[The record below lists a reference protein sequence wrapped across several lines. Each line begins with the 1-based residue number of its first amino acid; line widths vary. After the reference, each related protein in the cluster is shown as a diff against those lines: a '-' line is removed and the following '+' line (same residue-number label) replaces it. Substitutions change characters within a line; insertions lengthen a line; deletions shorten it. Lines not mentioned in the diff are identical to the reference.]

1 MKNTISRI
9 MPIIVILAIIG
20 ATIYYF
26 TYVAKEDTSG
36 LTASGTV
43 EAVEVVIAPEIGGRV
58 VEILADEG
66 DQVSAGDVL
75 VRFNDAMLSAQLA
88 QTEAAL
94 KQAQANYNL
103 IAAGYSPEKRQAAIA
118 AAEMEVVNAQQAL
131 DALYDNLDAARA
143 DALQNIANA
152 RDAVRDTQR
161 RYDNYQKSS
170 PITDVEQAEANLALA
185 RDKLDKAIDDYEPY
199 ADKPETDL
207 TRANYLSR
215 KAQAQEEYDDA
226 VRLLNNLTGTADE
239 IDVEQAAADLQAAQA
254 ALANAER
261 YYEEMADGPHPDVLA
276 QAEARLSNTQAQL
289 ALAESGASIEE
300 LAVAQAAV
308 ESAQATVNVTLAQ
321 LEKLTLTAPVDGKVL
336 YRAVEP
342 GEVVQPGVPLLTLAR
357 LEDLSITVYVPEDR
371 YGEVSLG
378 DEVAVTVDSFPSV
391 VFDAT
396 VTRIADEA
404 EFTPRN
410 VQTAEGRRSTVFA
423 VELSVSDPDGKLKPG
438 MPADVAFSE

>member
-1 MKNTISRI
+1 MHKKISRF
-9 MPIIVILAIIG
+9 MPVIVIVAIIA
-20 ATIYYF
+20 ATVYYF
-26 TYVAKEDTSG
+26 AYVAKEDITG

-88 QTEAAL
+88 QTEAAF

-103 IAAGYSPEKRQAAIA
+103 IAAGFSPEKRQAAIA

-143 DALQNIANA
+143 AALQNIANA
-152 RDAVRDTQR
+152 RAAQRAAQR

-215 KAQAQEEYDDA
+215 KAQAQAEYDDA

-276 QAEARLSNTQAQL
+276 QAEARLSNAQAQL
-289 ALAESGASIEE
+289 ALAKSGASAEE
-300 LAVAQAAV
+300 LAVAQAVV
-308 ESAQATVNVTLAQ
+308 ESAQAAVNVTLAQ

-378 DEVAVTVDSFPSV
+378 DEAAVTVDSFPDIAFS
-391 VFDAT
+391 AI

-423 VELSVSDPDGKLKPG
+423 VELAVSDPDGRLKPG
-438 MPADVAFSE
+438 MPADVDFDK

>member
-1 MKNTISRI
+1 MKDKISRI

-378 DEVAVTVDSFPSV
+378 DEVAVTVDSFPGITFS
-391 VFDAT
+391 AI

>member
-1 MKNTISRI
+1 MKNKISRI

-20 ATIYYF
+20 ATFYYF
-26 TYVAKEDTSG
+26 TYVAKEDTTS

-58 VEILADEG
+58 VEILAAEG
-66 DQVSAGDVL
+66 DQVAEGDIL
-75 VRFNDAMLSAQLA
+75 VRFNDTMLNAQLA
-88 QTEAAL
+88 QAEAAL
-94 KQAQANYNL
+94 SQARANYAL
-103 IAAGYSPEKRQAAIA
+103 IVAGFSPEKRQAAIA
-118 AAEMEVVNAQQAL
+118 TAELERINAQQAL
-131 DALYDNLDAARA
+131 DALYDNLDSAQA
-143 DALQNIANA
+143 DALQAIADA

-161 RYDNYQKSS
+161 RYDNLQKSS
-170 PITDVEQAEANLALA
+170 PITDVEQAEANVALA
-185 RDKLDKAIDDYEPY
+185 KDKLDKAIDDYEPY

-215 KAQAQEEYDDA
+215 KAQAQKDYDDA
-226 VRLLNNLTGTADE
+226 VRLLNNLTGAADE

-254 ALANAER
+254 ALADAER
-261 YYEEMADGPHPDVLA
+261 IYLEMADGPHPDALALA
-276 QAEARLSNTQAQL
+276 QARLANAEAQATL
-289 ALAESGASIEE
+289 AKSGASAEE
-300 LAVAQAAV
+300 LGVAQAQIDTAQAAV
-308 ESAQATVNVTLAQ
+308 NIIYAQ
-321 LEKLTLTAPVDGKVL
+321 LEKLTLSAPANGKVL

-378 DEVAVTVDSFPSV
+378 GEVAVTVDSFPGV
-391 VFDAT
+391 TFTAI
-396 VTRIADEA
+396 VTRIADRA

-423 VELSVSDPDGKLKPG
+423 VELAVSDPEGKLKPG
-438 MPADVAFSE
+438 MPADVVFGE

>member
-1 MKNTISRI
+1 MKNKISRF
-9 MPIIVILAIIG
+9 MPIIVILAIIA
-20 ATIYYF
+20 ATVYYF
-26 TYVAKEDTSG
+26 AYVAREGTTG

-43 EAVEVVIAPEIGGRV
+43 EAVEVVIAPEIGGRI

-66 DQVSAGDVL
+66 DQVTVGDVL
-75 VRFNDAMLSAQLA
+75 VRFNDDMLSAQLA
-88 QTEAAL
+88 QTEAAF

-103 IAAGYSPEKRQAAIA
+103 IAAGYSPEKRLAATA

-152 RDAVRDTQR
+152 RDAVRDAQR
-161 RYDNYQKSS
+161 KYDNYQKSS

-239 IDVEQAAADLQAAQA
+239 INVEQAAADLQAAQA

-276 QAEARLSNTQAQL
+276 QAEARLSNAQAQL

-308 ESAQATVNVTLAQ
+308 ESAQAVVNVTLAQ
-321 LEKLTLTAPVDGKVL
+321 LEKFTISAPADGKVL

-357 LEDLSITVYVPEDR
+357 LENLSITVYVPEDR

-378 DEVAVTVDSFPSV
+378 DEVAVTVDSFPDITFS
-391 VFDAT
+391 AT
-396 VTRIADEA
+396 VTRIADQA

-438 MPADVAFSE
+438 MPADVSFSE

>member
-1 MKNTISRI
+1 MKDKISRI

-43 EAVEVVIAPEIGGRV
+43 EAVDVVIAPEIGGRV

>member
-1 MKNTISRI
+1 MKDKISRI

-88 QTEAAL
+88 QTEAAF

-378 DEVAVTVDSFPSV
+378 DEVAVTVDSFPGITFS
-391 VFDAT
+391 AI

>member
-378 DEVAVTVDSFPSV
+378 DEVAVTVDSFPGITFS
-391 VFDAT
+391 AI

>member
-1 MKNTISRI
+1 MKDKISRI

-378 DEVAVTVDSFPSV
+378 DEVAVTVDSFPGITFS
-391 VFDAT
+391 AI

-438 MPADVAFSE
+438 MPADVNFGK

>member
-261 YYEEMADGPHPDVLA
+261 YYKKMADGPHPDVLA

-378 DEVAVTVDSFPSV
+378 DEVAVTVDSFPGITFS
-391 VFDAT
+391 AI

>member
-1 MKNTISRI
+1 MKNTINRI

-254 ALANAER
+254 ALANAIIKKW
-261 YYEEMADGPHPDVLA
+261 P
-276 QAEARLSNTQAQL
+276 T
-289 ALAESGASIEE
+289 AL
-300 LAVAQAAV
+300 
-308 ESAQATVNVTLAQ
+308 T
-321 LEKLTLTAPVDGKVL
+321 PMCWHRPR
-336 YRAVEP
+336 RA
-342 GEVVQPGVPLLTLAR
+342 
-357 LEDLSITVYVPEDR
+357 
-371 YGEVSLG
+371 
-378 DEVAVTVDSFPSV
+378 FP
-391 VFDAT
+391 
-396 VTRIADEA
+396 
-404 EFTPRN
+404 TPRRN
-410 VQTAEGRRSTVFA
+410 WLWQNLAPALRSWPLHRLLWRA
-423 VELSVSDPDGKLKPG
+423 PRPR
-438 MPADVAFSE
+438 